1 MPDNLL
7 WVEAYR
13 PQKVSDCILPD
24 HLKEPFQAYV
34 EKGDIPNLLL
44 SGGPGVGK
52 TTIAKAMC
60 KEIGLDYLIVNGS
73 QESGIDL
80 LRTKLENYCSSVSL
94 LGTRKVVIIDEADYL
109 NPQSTQ
115 PALRGF
121 IERFTDNCSFIFTSF
136 HMRSIIIH

>member
-52 TTIAKAMC
+52 GTQCAK
-60 KEIGLDYLIVNGS
+60 IVENFTKWAHISAGDCLRAERNNPDS
-73 QESGIDL
+73 KDGQLREDL
-80 LRTKLENYCSSVSL
+80 CFASSPDLARTFY
-94 LGTRKVVIIDEADYL
+94 
-109 NPQSTQ
+109 
-115 PALRGF
+115 
-121 IERFTDNCSFIFTSF
+121 
-136 HMRSIIIH
+136 